1 MTTVAGASRFLTTA
15 TLANSQGR
23 PPGQS
28 GLIES
33 LGVVDIL
40 DIGRQDNGI
49 GLSGR
54 ARALNKKFLNATAS
68 GFNQVFSLSTA
79 KLGSNEVI
87 QQEILALRSRL
98 PENQIAESLRGDTV
112 DETA

>member
-1 MTTVAGASRFLTTA
+1 MTTVACASRYLTTA
-15 TLANSQGR
+15 TLANTQGR
-23 PPGQS
+23 PAGQS

-54 ARALNKKFLNATAS
+54 ARALNKEFLNATAS
-68 GFNQVFSLSTA
+68 GFNQVFSLSTS
-79 KLGSNEVI
+79 KLGSIDIIKE
-87 QQEILALRSRL
+87 EINALRARWPQSQGGEAL
-98 PENQIAESLRGDTV
+98 LGENI